1 MKIYEDKGAQKV
13 ASRLSPRSRAYLL
26 GDDDD
31 PKIRG
36 ALMKVGYVET
46 DGRLTPYG
54 VRIAR
59 ILAAESLWSAD
70 DSRALDAEIRA
81 SRKPRKPTVT
91 RYADPALADACR
103 KILAHP
109 LRREASQRPR
119 GERISGFP
127 SNEPS
132 RAFS

>member
-1 MKIYEDKGAQKV
+1 MKIYEDKSAQKV
-13 ASRLSPRSRAYLL
+13 AKRLSPRSRAYLL
-26 GDDDD
+26 GEDENESTRSNLR
-31 PKIRG
+31 K
-36 ALMKVGYVET
+36 LGYLDT

-81 SRKPRKPTVT
+81 SRKPRKPAVT

-109 LRREASQRPR
+109 LRREAPNRPR

-127 SNEPS
+127 SNAPS